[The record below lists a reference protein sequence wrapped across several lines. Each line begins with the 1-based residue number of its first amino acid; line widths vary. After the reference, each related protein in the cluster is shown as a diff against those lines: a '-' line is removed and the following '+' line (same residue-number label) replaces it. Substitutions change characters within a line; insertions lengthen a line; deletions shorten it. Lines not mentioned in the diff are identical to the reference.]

1 MSNVRINTAAELLG
15 VSTSTLRSWERRLGY
30 PQPSRTPGQHRLYAV
45 DEIEALRDALA
56 ETGSIASAVEVARVR
71 GQAPATANKLGA
83 AFERFDEAA
92 ADRAM
97 EESLAV
103 RSIERSVEEL
113 LLPALEN
120 TEEQPRREAEFEFGC
135 RWATGWIHS
144 ARRLAPPAVRDE
156 AVVLLDAS
164 EPLTISA
171 LRAQALE
178 LFLRRGGYRVLLL
191 SAKLAEQRFASAL
204 RALHPRVVVLCGEDA
219 RLDVIGRHL
228 RNVLR
233 SPDSPRLVGFGGAQ
247 LVAGSEGIESLSDSP
262 AEALEALVAAMARR

>member
-45 DEIEALRDALA
+45 DEIEALRDALN
-56 ETGSIASAVEVARVR
+56 ETGSIASAVEVAKYR
-71 GQAPATANKLGA
+71 GQAPASANKLVA
-83 AFERFDEAA
+83 AFERFDEAS

-113 LLPALEN
+113 LLPALESA
-120 TEEQPRREAEFEFGC
+120 EEQARREAELEFGC

-164 EPLTISA
+164 EPLSIDA
-171 LRAQALE
+171 LRSQALE
-178 LFLRRGGYRVLLL
+178 LFLRRAGYRVLLL

-204 RALHPRVVVLCGEDA
+204 RALRPGVVVLCGEGA

-228 RNVLR
+228 RSVLR
-233 SPDSPRLVGFGGAQ
+233 SPESPQLVGFGGAQ
-247 LVAGSEGIESLSDSP
+247 LVAGSEGIGSLADEPS
-262 AEALEALVAAMARR
+262 EALVAIVGLLADR